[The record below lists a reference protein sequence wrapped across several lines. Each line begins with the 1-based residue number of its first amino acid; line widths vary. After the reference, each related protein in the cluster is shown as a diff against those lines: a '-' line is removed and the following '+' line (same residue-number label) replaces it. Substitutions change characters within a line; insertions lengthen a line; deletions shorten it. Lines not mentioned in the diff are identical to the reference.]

1 MDKDE
6 LGVKLSVSEDFINI
20 YRNINV
26 TEQIDK
32 MKKLSR
38 KELLLLLLLCL
49 DKHSE
54 DDVVVTNNL
63 LPFEKECDLL
73 FDLQDDKEV
82 DDEDIKELSKL
93 TEDKYIDTD
102 VLVDINGNKLPE
114 PLTKQEVRD
123 AKINIINENDN

>member
-26 TEQIDK
+26 TEQVDK

-54 DDVVVTNNL
+54 DDVVVINNL

-102 VLVDINGNKLPE
+102 ILVDINGNKLPE

>member
-26 TEQIDK
+26 TEQVDK

-54 DDVVVTNNL
+54 DDVVVINNL

-82 DDEDIKELSKL
+82 DDEDIKELCKL
-93 TEDKYIDTD
+93 TDDKYIDTD
-102 VLVDINGNKLPE
+102 ILVDINGNKLPE

>member
-26 TEQIDK
+26 TEQVDK

-54 DDVVVTNNL
+54 DDVVVINNL

-93 TEDKYIDTD
+93 TDDKYIDTD
-102 VLVDINGNKLPE
+102 ILVDINGNKLPE

>member
-1 MDKDE
+1 MYKDE
-6 LGVKLSVSEDFINI
+6 LGVKLSISEDFINI

>member
-54 DDVVVTNNL
+54 DDVVVINNL

-93 TEDKYIDTD
+93 TDDKYIDTD
-102 VLVDINGNKLPE
+102 ILVDINGNKLPE

>member
-93 TEDKYIDTD
+93 TKDKYIDTD